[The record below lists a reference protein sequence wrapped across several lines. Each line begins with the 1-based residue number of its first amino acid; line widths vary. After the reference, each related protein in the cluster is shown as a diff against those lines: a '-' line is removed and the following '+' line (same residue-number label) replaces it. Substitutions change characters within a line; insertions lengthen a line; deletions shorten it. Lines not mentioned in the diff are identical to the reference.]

1 MHSSQL
7 DKKAIAI
14 KKQKYQGEILFHD
27 TPIAQW
33 HNPRIMTDEIIAENT
48 VKRFTSILIIGTP
61 GTGKTTLANYIA
73 HKIHLKKP
81 YIVKHFG
88 KKEILNFENVMDS
101 LPSEDLILIFDDISL
116 VFKLKEGQ
124 AKKSEILSALT
135 EARHPKFASENRKVI
150 IIANIHYMNSIEKMW
165 RSQGGWKIYTDM
177 SNEERL
183 NFNAITKSQFNGK
196 IKAFA
201 DITRDMVRKGK
212 FTLSITKKKKHEYTT
227 DKPFRF
233 FMCYDGNYP
242 RFFVFVKESC
252 LVCSEKK
259 SQYMKLSPEM
269 VVELIHKHYG
279 NDGIAGLKMELLR
292 AGETAQYRN
301 NTIYGYFDA
310 KELLSTFDV
319 DHEKLSSLLRSRARI
334 PEKKL
339 RYVKKKSSNLIDE
352 AKALQHSKHAI

>member
-7 DKKAIAI
+7 DKKA
-14 KKQKYQGEILFHD
+14 KNLMKSKYQGEIQFHD

-33 HNPRIMTDEIIAENT
+33 HNPKIMVDEIIAENK

-61 GTGKTTLANYIA
+61 GTGKTTLANFIA
-73 HKIHLKKP
+73 HQIHLKEN
-81 YIVKHFG
+81 YLIKHFG

-101 LPSEDLILIFDDISL
+101 LPDEDLMLIFDDISL

-124 AKKSEILSALT
+124 SKKSEILSALT
-135 EARHPKFASENRKVI
+135 EARHPKFAGQDRKVI
-150 IIANIHYMNSIEKMW
+150 IVANIHYMNSIEKMW

-196 IKAFA
+196 IKAFSN
-201 DITRDMVRKGK
+201 ITRDMVRKGK
-212 FTLSITKKKKHEYTT
+212 FTLSITKKKKHEYIT

-252 LVCSEKK
+252 LKCSETK
-259 SQYMKLSPEM
+259 SQYMRLSAQNTID
-269 VVELIHKHYG
+269 LIFKHYG

-292 AGETAQYRN
+292 SGETAQYRN
-301 NTIYGYFDA
+301 NVVYGYHDA
-310 KELLSTFDV
+310 KKLLTTFDV
-319 DHEKLSSLLRSRARI
+319 DQEELSSLLRTRARI
-334 PEKKL
+334 SEKKL
-339 RYVKKKSSNLIDE
+339 RHVKKKSSDLLDE
-352 AKALQHSKHAI
+352 AKALQHSKHAV